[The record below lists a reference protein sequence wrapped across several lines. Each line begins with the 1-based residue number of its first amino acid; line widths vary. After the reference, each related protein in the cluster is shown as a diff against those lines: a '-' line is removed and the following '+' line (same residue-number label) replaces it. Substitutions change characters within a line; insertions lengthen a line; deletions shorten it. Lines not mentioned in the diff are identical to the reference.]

1 MRQAGILAAAG
12 LYALKNNITR
22 LHEDHTKAL
31 YLAESINSMSSFEVD
46 IISVQSNMAYITCL
60 DKSAFDVV
68 TELGEM
74 GIDVLS
80 ISDNVVR
87 AVVHLHITDEDIS
100 RTIEGFKAVNN

>member
-1 MRQAGILAAAG
+1 MI
-12 LYALKNNITR
+12 
-22 LHEDHTKAL
+22 
-31 YLAESINSMSSFEVD
+31 YLLFKEGVEIFQENSLFPEEF
-46 IISVQSNMAYITCL
+46 VQ

-100 RTIEGFKAVNN
+100 RTIEGFKAVND